1 MSVYPPAVS
10 YFARRVMG
18 CSTNCYKLEPNGSPD
33 GLGAGQIITFELPTN
48 TLLDMKSIKFMCGA
62 KTNGG
67 TCSRLPNKIDS
78 LIERISVEAGGLTI
92 AQGFPQYNTV
102 KHVKSILTE
111 PLCKS
116 SSLTTAMNHENIPRV
131 KSDVDGGA
139 VGNSEDYSSAT
150 NFAVGD
156 FLGFLGEC
164 YPQVI
169 DTALLPNLVLK
180 IHLAPNAV
188 IPSAVGTLVY
198 DTDSNSGS
206 FGVSGQGEA
215 NYTLN
220 KVHLLATVYGIMDGQ
235 YDRMVESKI
244 VNEGFLEVPFK
255 SYQTFTD
262 GQHSGSSRFNLGCA
276 SLDKL
281 YAVWRPS
288 GGYSGGGLHP
298 VLYEGM
304 RHKGTAGERG
314 FVGSSATATTT
325 TVDVAQTYGVVDF
338 EAPEFN
344 GEKYTANYFNFPKP
358 AGLTTA
364 QFNING
370 TLYPQFQAEP
380 GDWLALTNEA
390 MEQKDNQIRCKKWWD
405 NHMHI
410 YAVRLN
416 LPESDKLRILSG
428 LDTRSINLSGMFN
441 TTGVSGTVPLT
452 IIAEY
457 TSVLRI
463 GSGLQLSLVI

>member
-1 MSVYPPAVS
+1 
-10 YFARRVMG
+10 
-18 CSTNCYKLEPNGSPD
+18 
-33 GLGAGQIITFELPTN
+33 
-48 TLLDMKSIKFMCGA
+48 MCGA
-62 KTNGG
+62 KVQGG
-67 TCSRLPNKIDS
+67 TKARLPNKIDS

-92 AQGFPQYNTV
+92 AQGFPSYNLV

-116 SSLTTAMNHENIPRV
+116 QTLETAMNHENIPR
-131 KSDVDGGA
+131 KRRDVNGFHIDTT
-139 VGNSEDYSSAT
+139 EDYST
-150 NFAVGD
+150 ETTFAVSE

-180 IHLAPNAV
+180 IHLAPNLV
-188 IPSAVGTLVY
+188 CPNSAGTTIVGST
-198 DTDSNSGS
+198 SSFGASGS
-206 FGVSGQGEA
+206 GTVY
-215 NYTLN
+215 YTLN
-220 KVHLLATVYGIMDGQ
+220 KVHLLTTVYGVMDGN

-255 SYQTFTD
+255 NYQTFTD

-281 YAVWRPS
+281 YAVWRAHDYAS
-288 GGYSGGGLHP
+288 AGVHP
-298 VLYEGM
+298 VLLEGM
-304 RHKGTAGERG
+304 KQVPLDSSGNLVDGKLG
-314 FVGSSATATTT
+314 FVGDSATATTT
-325 TVDVAQTYGVVDF
+325 TVDVAQTYGAPDF

-344 GEKYTANYFNFPKP
+344 GEKYQANYFHFPKP
-358 AGLTTA
+358 VGLTTA

-380 GDWLALTNEA
+380 GDWLALTTEA
-390 MEQKDNQIRCKKWWD
+390 MEHKDNQIKSRLWWTS
-405 NHMHI
+405 NMHI

-416 LPESDKLRILSG
+416 LPESHKLRILSG
-428 LDTRSINLSGMFN
+428 LNTQSINLSGMFN
-441 TTGVSGTVPLT
+441 STGISSPVPLT

-457 TSVLRI
+457 TSTLRI
-463 GSGLQLSLVI
+463 GSGLQISLVI